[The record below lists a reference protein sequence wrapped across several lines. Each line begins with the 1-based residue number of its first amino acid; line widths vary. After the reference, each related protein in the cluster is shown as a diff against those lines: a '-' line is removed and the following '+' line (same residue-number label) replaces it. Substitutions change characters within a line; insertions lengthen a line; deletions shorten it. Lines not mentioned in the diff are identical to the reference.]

1 MNNAT
6 AAANNV
12 YNLNQNQWRPVK
24 TTNTSGYM
32 RCFRAYI
39 RTTGAAPAKGF
50 AIVLDDEDTPTGI
63 DDTVAE
69 DAVEQGN
76 SPIYTLD
83 GKLMGTNIDAL
94 PSGEIYIKNGKKF
107 YKF

>member
-1 MNNAT
+1 M
-6 AAANNV
+6 NV
-12 YNLNQNQWRPVK
+12 YNLENDEWHPIRTDNP
-24 TTNTSGYM
+24 NGYVRAL
-32 RCFRAYI
+32 RCYI
-39 RTTGAAPAKGF
+39 RSTTPIPAGAKGF
-50 AIVLDDEDTPTGI
+50 AIVLDDEDTATDI
-63 DDTVAE
+63 DDAVAE

-83 GKLMGTNIDAL
+83 GKLMGTDINAL